1 MALGAKI
8 LEILHLKT
16 RMSQFRKCGRKRA
29 PISGRQG
36 RVDQSMVPIST
47 AQRTEALE
55 EAGDDLLLRQVAVEA
70 VGDQGFGSHAN
81 ERWPAAATQ
90 FARLGKAN
98 RLSQQFVPR
107 TSKPVPKTQD
117 CCNED
122 VGLAHFEFLES
133 ADVQIG
139 TFCQ

>member
-1 MALGAKI
+1 
-8 LEILHLKT
+8 
-16 RMSQFRKCGRKRA
+16 
-29 PISGRQG
+29 
-36 RVDQSMVPIST
+36 MVPIST

-133 ADVQIG
+133 AGVQIG